1 MNAGSHFLGWL
12 SAMVLIVRHSL
23 LRHKLSTT
31 VTVISAALASGLVM
45 AVFSLSLQTTA
56 AFGGGDVGFDAV
68 LGARGS
74 QVQLVLNTVY
84 HLDTSPGNI
93 PWSMY
98 QEVKDDPRVK
108 LAVPY
113 AVGDNYRGYRIVGTT
128 TEIFTDFEYRAGKGF
143 EIEPPGLVFDPA
155 RREAV
160 IGSTVARELSLQLG
174 ATFHPTHGVQD
185 NSLSE
190 DHEEE
195 YRIIGVLRPTNS
207 PSDRVIW
214 IPIEGVF
221 RMGGHT
227 LRGVEG
233 VEYEAHAG
241 EEIPDEHKEVSA
253 VMLELTGGQA
263 GFFLSTE
270 INKLGKDATLA
281 WPIAQVMVNL
291 TNKLGWVSRVL
302 ELVAYLVVTVAAGS
316 LLASLYNTMNE
327 RRREFAILRALGARK
342 GTVFGVIVLE
352 ASTIAL
358 MGSALGYVVYYAI
371 LGTAAV
377 IVLERTGVVVDLSLV
392 HPSLYWT
399 PAAMVGVGAVAGLLP
414 AFKAYATDVAG
425 SLAGG

>member
-98 QEVKDDPRVK
+98 QRVKDDPRVE

-143 EIEPPGLVFDPA
+143 EIEPPGLVFDPE

-160 IGSTVARELSLQLG
+160 IGSTVARELSFQLG
-174 ATFHPTHGVQD
+174 DTFHPTHGVQD

-190 DHEEE
+190 DHEEK

-233 VEYEAHAG
+233 VEYEARAG
-241 EEIPDEHKEVSA
+241 EEIPDEHKQVSA
-253 VMLELTGGQA
+253 VMLELKGGQA
-263 GFFLSTE
+263 GFFLSNE

-291 TNKLGWVSRVL
+291 TN
-302 ELVAYLVVTVAAGS
+302 
-316 LLASLYNTMNE
+316 
-327 RRREFAILRALGARK
+327 
-342 GTVFGVIVLE
+342 
-352 ASTIAL
+352 
-358 MGSALGYVVYYAI
+358 
-371 LGTAAV
+371 
-377 IVLERTGVVVDLSLV
+377 
-392 HPSLYWT
+392 
-399 PAAMVGVGAVAGLLP
+399 
-414 AFKAYATDVAG
+414 
-425 SLAGG
+425 